1 MYLAAT
7 LTCIKNVDFRELR
20 LKVSKKV
27 LTLKI
32 KFRQGTDGAYISL
45 HNEDIS

>member
-1 MYLAAT
+1 MYLAT
-7 LTCIKNVDFRELR
+7 TVTCIKNVGFRELK
-20 LKVSKKV
+20 LKFSKKV

-32 KFRQGTDGAYISL
+32 KFRQGTDGAYMSL